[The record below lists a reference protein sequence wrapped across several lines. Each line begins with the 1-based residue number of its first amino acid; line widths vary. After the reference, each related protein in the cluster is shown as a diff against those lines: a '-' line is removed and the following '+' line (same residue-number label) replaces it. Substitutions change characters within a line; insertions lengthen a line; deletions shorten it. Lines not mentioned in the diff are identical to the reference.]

1 MLFCRTPQRCS
12 VSARSVALYL
22 TLFFGLMSSSLSAYA
37 GLYQIDLIMFKTP
50 VPEGEENFEYYPVA
64 YDPEAPLLVDFTPL
78 SSLQKQALGDNQVL
92 LKWIANNLDRRS
104 GYQVVWH
111 KSWVSNLA
119 YNRDTPVRILD
130 TERLGEGYSIEGVV
144 NLSRTRYLHTT
155 IDLSLVEWRQKQ
167 PGGAMDEMFT
177 PFPEQAGATS
187 ALSPLQ
193 QSAPEEKLTAPDSDE
208 LFLEETFRGLEPVAR
223 YRNRQSRRMR
233 SGEVHYLDH
242 PVVGV
247 LVKIIPVR
255 NVRIQTS
262 VDSAEGDLAGEED
275 NEAEKG
281 ATGGATEG

>member
-1 MLFCRTPQRCS
+1 MLFCRTHQLCPF
-12 VSARSVALYL
+12 SARSIAFFL
-22 TLFFGLMSSSLSAYA
+22 TLFLGLMSSSLRAYA

-50 VPEGEENFEYYPVA
+50 VPEGEENFEYYPVD
-64 YDPEAPLLVDFTPL
+64 YNPEAPLLVDFTPL
-78 SSLQKQALGDNQVL
+78 SSLQKQALGANQVL
-92 LKWIANNLDRRS
+92 LKWIANNLERRS

-119 YNRDTPVRILD
+119 YNQDTPVRIFD

-144 NLSRTRYLHTT
+144 SLSRTRYLHTT

-167 PGGAMDEMFT
+167 PGGAMDNMFT
-177 PFPEQAGATS
+177 PFPEQTGAAN
-187 ALSPLQ
+187 ALTPMPQ
-193 QSAPEEKLTAPDSDE
+193 NAPEAKVTAPDS
-208 LFLEETFRGLEPVAR
+208 EEPFMEEAFRGLEPVAR

-233 SGEVHYLDH
+233 SGQVHYLDH

-262 VDSAEGDLAGEED
+262 VDTAEGDLAGEDEKEPEEGEADSPTED
-275 NEAEKG
+275 
-281 ATGGATEG
+281 